1 MLQAQKDLVQWYE
14 VMSFGY
20 EHTGNPIMYI
30 KIKKMRINLDY
41 HVIFLIF

>member
-20 EHTGNPIMYI
+20 EHTNSPMYG
-30 KIKKMRINLDY
+30 KIKKKEDKLNTITSY
-41 HVIFLIF
+41 F